1 MNAPRLPGQ
10 QSVRRAIDVL
20 FCFDRPG
27 QASTA
32 LSAAEV
38 ARSVDLNRTTA
49 WRYLQTLA
57 DTGLVRD
64 LGDGRFGLGARTV
77 SLAEAYTRQWGD
89 LEAVAGA
96 ALVRLRDAVGETA
109 ALHLR
114 QGGSR
119 IVVRQVESHHELHRT
134 YRDLGQ
140 PISLL
145 AGAPSLA
152 ILAALPERERE
163 AYLDAHAGDLPPHLE
178 RTLAEAAARGYA
190 VSRGARARGVAS
202 VAAAVRDPAGQVV
215 AALNVT
221 GPEERMPVEREREVA
236 AEVTAAAAW
245 VEDRLAGPSGQAP
258 PRQRTGD
265 PAAGSTARETPAAPS
280 QPGVNT

>member
-1 MNAPRLPGQ
+1 MNEMRVPGQ

-20 FCFDRPG
+20 FCLDRPDPER
-27 QASTA
+27 AT
-32 LSAAEV
+32 LRTAAEV
-38 ARSVDLNRTTA
+38 ATSLGLNRTTA

-57 DTGLVRD
+57 ATGLVRD

-96 ALVRLRDAVGETA
+96 ALIRLRDAVGETA

-119 IVVRQVESHHELHRT
+119 VVVRQVESHHELHRT

-145 AGAPSLA
+145 SGGPSLA
-152 ILAALPERERE
+152 ILAALPERERT
-163 AYLDAHAGDLPPHLE
+163 AYLDAHAEPAVRDDLK
-178 RTLAEAAARGYA
+178 RTLTETATQGYA
-190 VSRGARARGVAS
+190 VSRGSRVPGVAS
-202 VAAAVRDPAGQVV
+202 VAAAVRDPAGHVI

-221 GPEERMPVEREREVA
+221 GPQERLPQDRTAEIA
-236 AEVTAAAAW
+236 AQVTAAAAW
-245 VEDRLAGPSGQAP
+245 VEEQITAPSPPHAPAFPQP
-258 PRQRTGD
+258 PRR
-265 PAAGSTARETPAAPS
+265 SRRESSTPATRQS
-280 QPGVNT
+280 